1 MGYSDS
7 ATTQRE
13 AAKNQQAWKVTI
25 GALIAFIA
33 IGAVIWF
40 GGLGG
45 KY

>member
-1 MGYSDS
+1 MGYSDV

-13 AAKNQQAWKVTI
+13 AEKNQQAWK
-25 GALIAFIA
+25 LILVATAAFIA